1 MRWQRFGGAALTAAA
16 IVGGVVIFEAQ
27 PLAQQPPVPPPPTT
41 QPPATQP
48 PAGQQPPTTSPANPD
63 DPFAGRGAAGG
74 RGRGTPPP
82 PPPAPPAVMPA
93 PVKPIVSASAPSPDP
108 RVGLKPG
115 YWDAAQAAWNL
126 RMVSTTPSGEKFRGV
141 TNSDLAFTG
150 KYVVQGNYNG
160 FQVFD
165 VTNPAKPVAV
175 LDYVCPASQSD
186 VSVYGNLLF
195 VSGEGQTGRIDCG
208 IQGVPEPV
216 SPDRLRG
223 IRVFD
228 ISDIKNPKSVAN
240 VQTCRGSHTHTVV
253 TDPRDKENV
262 YIYISGSSRVRSG
275 EELAGCKDGPIDDPE
290 GARFRLEDPR

>member
-1 MRWQRFGGAALTAAA
+1 MRWQRFGLATLMAAGIAGAVNMSAAA
-16 IVGGVVIFEAQ
+16 RRSSRRCSHRRRHSRRRRSRHRRSRQ
-27 PLAQQPPVPPPPTT
+27 PT
-41 QPPATQP
+41 
-48 PAGQQPPTTSPANPD
+48 QQPPTTNPD
-63 DPFAGRGAAGG
+63 DPFAGRGAGAG

-93 PVKPIVSASAPSPDP
+93 PVKPIVSATAPTPDP

-165 VTNPAKPVAV
+165 ITNPAKPVAV

-186 VSVYGNLLF
+186 VSVYNNLLF
-195 VSGEGQTGRIDCG
+195 VSGEGQTGR
-208 IQGVPEPV
+208 
-216 SPDRLRG
+216 DRLRHPG
-223 IRVFD
+223 RAGAGE
-228 ISDIKNPKSVAN
+228 S
-240 VQTCRGSHTHTVV
+240 GSPAR
-253 TDPRDKENV
+253 DPRLRHLRHQE
-262 YIYISGSSRVRSG
+262 SEVRSPTSRP
-275 EELAGCKDGPIDDPE
+275 AAVRTRTPW
-290 GARFRLEDPR
+290 